1 MKILYIDP
9 FAGIAGDMFCAALL
23 HLGVPLDA
31 LLAPLKALPLDG
43 YTISTHATVRGAF
56 AATRFE
62 VHQDNP
68 EHDHSHSHSHDHGH
82 GHDHSHDH
90 VGPEAWPGQPD
101 RRWSTIRKMLEDA
114 PIAAGV
120 RRRALAVF
128 AALARAE
135 AKVHGTTVE
144 DVHFHEVGAVD
155 SIVDIVAACAGL
167 EALGVERIISGPP
180 PLSGGEIRGA
190 HGRIP
195 LPAPAT
201 LEILSGWPVIAG
213 AHNREE
219 VTPTGAAILAALAEP
234 GSFPAMTVRATGY
247 GAGKW
252 DPKDKAN
259 VVRLVLGEARVA
271 DSARTVAVLQAQ
283 MDDLTG
289 EHLPPL
295 LSALLEAGAVDA
307 YASPVLMK
315 KGRSGLLVT
324 ALAPEQASAAVEE
337 ALLRH
342 GTTFGVRRTT
352 AQRRV
357 LDRRHETVLTEW
369 GPVRVK
375 LGQLGDEVLHA
386 SPEHEDVQA
395 RAAAA
400 GVAVPRVYAAAV
412 AAWHTGREDR

>member
-1 MKILYIDP
+1 MTTLLYIDP

-23 HLGVPLDA
+23 HLGVPLDT
-31 LLAPLKALPLDG
+31 LLEPVRALPIGG
-43 YTISTHATVRGAF
+43 YTVSTHATTRGAF
-56 AATRFE
+56 SATRFE
-62 VHQDNP
+62 VHKDFP
-68 EHDHSHSHSHDHGH
+68 EHDHSHGHSHDHDH
-82 GHDHSHDH
+82 GHSHDH

-101 RRWSTIRKMLEDA
+101 RRWSSIRAMLESA
-114 PIAAGV
+114 PIAPGV

-128 AALARAE
+128 AALAKAE

-144 DVHFHEVGAVD
+144 DVHFHEVGAID

-167 EALGVERIISGPP
+167 EALGVDRIISAPP
-180 PLSGGEIRGA
+180 PLSGGEVRGA

-201 LEILSGWPVIAG
+201 LEILSGWPVVAG
-213 AHNREE
+213 AHGREE

-234 GSFPAMTVRATGY
+234 GSFPAMTVRAIGY
-247 GAGKW
+247 GAGRW

-259 VVRLVLGEARVA
+259 VVRVVLGAAREA
-271 DSARTVAVLQAQ
+271 DSARRVAVLEAQ

-295 LSALLEAGAVDA
+295 IDALLAAGAMDA

-324 ALAPEQASAAVEE
+324 ALAPEQRAPGVEE
-337 ALLRH
+337 AMLRH
-342 GTTFGVRRTT
+342 GSTFGVRRTT
-352 AQRRV
+352 ATRRV
-357 LDRRHETVLTEW
+357 LDRRHERVQTPW
-369 GPVRVK
+369 GAVRIK
-375 LGQLGDEVLHA
+375 LGQLDGEELHA
-386 SPEHEDVQA
+386 APEHEDVLA
-395 RAAAA
+395 CAAAA

-412 AAWHTGREDR
+412 AAWHTAREDR